1 MPTAQTTLPPPPLR
15 HAEMGKPMEAWHLNL
30 QLHQPMREVDTSGG
44 NYGEAPPPAGLNTAT
59 GQSNQNQEI
68 TFVKISADGNT
79 WTLSGVGGN
88 LPLGPYTLTTRGQV
102 LKIKSN
108 GTVWYKSA

>member
-1 MPTAQTTLPPPPLR
+1 
-15 HAEMGKPMEAWHLNL
+15 MGKPMEAWHLNL